1 MDDNL
6 STVHFADLCNITADM
21 TSLKSLVRPRTNHRG
36 AKYYTVSYDIVLLFG
51 LTELKAQIA
60 WTQNVSHRFPL
71 KKCYTP
77 DAILQG
83 VEKRFV
89 NDRCYQ
95 AICSLSASEDRR
107 PSFMIRPCQIED

>member
-21 TSLKSLVRPRTNHRG
+21 TSLKSSIRPRTNHRG

-60 WTQNVSHRFPL
+60 WTHNVSHRFPL

-89 NDRCYQ
+89 NDRCYK